1 MKKIIVAMAF
11 FVVFASQ
18 AKNELYNAVNN
29 NDAKKVLE
37 LLKNGANPNGDEPNK
52 VPLVT
57 AVTWNKK
64 DIVTILLDN
73 PYKKADV
80 NYYEKELY
88 RGTETKTTALLQA
101 VFKSVEIVIL
111 LLKNGANPN
120 LVDQDGDTALHRLI
134 IAVGNVG
141 TISGKD
147 AHQMIKLLLS
157 AGADLTIK
165 NNAGQ
170 TPLALANQLG
180 GEVGNLFS
188 KAVDD
193 WKKEHKG
200 KSIKQVARR
209 MANPNITQG
218 HEFETM
224 SFKFE

>member
-1 MKKIIVAMAF
+1 MKKIVVVMMF

-18 AKNELYNAVNN
+18 AINELYDAVNS

-80 NYYEKELY
+80 NYYEKGLCM
-88 RGTETKTTALLQA
+88 GTEIKTTALLQA
-101 VFKSVEIVIL
+101 VYKSVEIVIL

-120 LVDQDGDTALHRLI
+120 LVNQDGDTALHNLI
-134 IAVGNVG
+134 FAVGNVG

-193 WKKEHKG
+193 WKKEQMGLSNVVQQK
-200 KSIKQVARR
+200 K
-209 MANPNITQG
+209 MP
-218 HEFETM
+218 FEDVT
-224 SFKFE
+224 FKFQQ